1 MKNVLILTNN
11 MNGGGAERVLLTLL
25 QYLPRDQYRLDLWL
39 VYREGALLEQ
49 LPEELHVSAL
59 FEERNS
65 LTAELIRT
73 DTGELY
79 RKVAKQKYDIEIA
92 FLEGNAVKIMS
103 RSFNSMALKIAWVHL
118 DLFYE
123 HYTASI
129 YDNIEQEYLAF
140 SAFDRI
146 FCVSSA
152 VRDGLEKL
160 FGPHIRP
167 KTFVV
172 FDPIEEERVQ
182 HLATEREILKQRITF
197 CAAGRLE
204 HQKGFDRLL
213 KASWHLQ
220 TEGFQFQIW
229 LLGEG
234 RLKDLLQRDCDALN
248 LTEHVAFLGFQK
260 NPYPYIK
267 QADAFVSSSYVE
279 GLSMVIGE
287 ALILRT
293 PVIATNCSG
302 QVEALQHGKYGLLVE
317 NSEHGIYE
325 GMRSFLTGAYTG
337 HELVHSGP
345 ERYLPFQLEQYMQ
358 RICNLLE

>member
-1 MKNVLILTNN
+1 MRNVLILTNN

-25 QYLPRDQYRLDLWL
+25 QYLPQNQYRVDLCL
-39 VYREGALLEQ
+39 VYREGPLLNQ
-49 LPEELHVSAL
+49 LPEGLNVSAL
-59 FEERNS
+59 FEERNPY
-65 LTAELIRT
+65 TTELIRR

-79 RKVAKQKYDIEIA
+79 QKAAKRKYDIEIA

-103 RSFNSMALKIAWVHL
+103 RSFNSTALKIAWVHL

-129 YDNIEQEYLAF
+129 YDNVEQEYLSF

-160 FGPHIRP
+160 FGPRILP

-172 FDPIEEERVQ
+172 FNPIDQKRIQ
-182 HLATEREILKQRITF
+182 HLAIERNILKQGITF

-204 HQKGFDRLL
+204 KQKGFDRLL
-213 KASWHLQ
+213 RAVWHLHN
-220 TEGFQFQIW
+220 EGFQFQIW

-234 RLKDLLQRDCDALN
+234 RLKDSLQHECDALH
-248 LTEHVAFLGFQK
+248 LTEHVIFLGFQE

-267 QADAFVSSSYVE
+267 QADAFVSSSRVE

-287 ALILRT
+287 ALILRK
-293 PVIATNCSG
+293 PIIATNCSG

-317 NSEHGIYE
+317 NSESGIYR
-325 GMRSFLTGAYTG
+325 GMKSFLTGTYKG

-345 ERYLPFQLEQYMQ
+345 ERYLPFQLEQYMKK
-358 RICNLLE
+358 ICTLME

>member
-1 MKNVLILTNN
+1 MKDILILTNN

-25 QYLPRDQYRLDLWL
+25 QYLPRDQYRVDLWL

-49 LPEELHVSAL
+49 LPEGLKVSAL
-59 FEERNS
+59 FEKKNS
-65 LTAELIRT
+65 DTAASIRR

-79 RKVAKQKYDIEIA
+79 RKIAKQSYDIEIA

-103 RSFNSMALKIAWVHL
+103 QSSNSEAFKIAWVHL

-129 YDNIEQEYLAF
+129 YDNIEQEYQAF

-152 VRDGLEKL
+152 VQTGLKKL
-160 FGPHIRP
+160 FGPRILP

-172 FDPIEEERVQ
+172 FDPIDQKRIQ
-182 HLATEREILKQRITF
+182 HLATEREIMTHEITF

-213 KASWHLQ
+213 RAAWSLQ
-220 TEGFQFQIW
+220 VEGFQFQVW

-234 RLKDLLQRDCDALN
+234 RLRDSLQRDCAALD
-248 LTEHVAFLGFQK
+248 LIERVSFLGFQK

-293 PVIATNCSG
+293 PVIATRCSG
-302 QVEALQHGKYGLLVE
+302 QVEALQRGKYGLLVE
-317 NSEHGIYE
+317 NSERGIYE
-325 GMRSFLTGAYTG
+325 GMKSFLTGTYTG
-337 HELVHSGP
+337 QELMHSGP
-345 ERYLPFQLEQYMQ
+345 ERYLPFQLEQYM
-358 RICNLLE
+358 RKICSLLE